1 MRLTPRQAAALQ
13 PLLAEKQTVE
23 ARIGATI
30 RAFLVSSNY
39 NPSLWTGA
47 VDIDDLGNV
56 TIVLKEPDAA
66 P

>member
-1 MRLTPRQAAALQ
+1 MRLTPRQAAMLQ
-13 PLLAEKQTVE
+13 PLIAEQKVIE
-23 ARIGATI
+23 ARITSTI

-39 NPSLWTGA
+39 NPNLWSGA

-66 P
+66 S